1 MKKLLSLLLVLMM
14 VMGLAPLAMAEEPL
28 AISLYYSDNAT
39 LPFRQDWPVIVALE
53 KQYNVKLNF
62 EPIPM
67 GDYGTKASLGLSTG
81 ENTPDVMLYLSTG
94 GAYASLA
101 LNGAI
106 VPISDYAE
114 WTPEFNARVE
124 EMGLQ
129 DEVDM
134 LKLSDGKRYYMP
146 SLYDKAFYDG
156 GLILREDY
164 LEKKGF
170 EPPKTFDDLYT
181 IMKAYKEDF
190 PDSYPLTSI
199 VALRVVQRMTMPSFG
214 VSVGR
219 NSSTATGTLSWDYE
233 KKEYFAGAI
242 SEEYKNYI
250 SFMAK
255 LHAEG
260 LLDPEL
266 EQDNASTAKK
276 LATGAAMAVYGYYD
290 QIGGWEQASE
300 IEGLKLQMYPP
311 LEGPG
316 GAHHQPKNRT
326 GGGLL
331 FPIGTT
337 KRADFE
343 QVVRKLDEIFYSKD
357 AARMWCFG
365 PEGDSYTMDG
375 DKVVYNDAILGS
387 QDGIYKYMQN
397 AYGTGCAGLQNVW
410 YLEQE
415 LTKYDENYA
424 RINSEVAAMDNAI
437 QYAPPPP
444 TFDDVTAE
452 DAALLQTAL
461 LDAFNVWDD
470 EFRTGKKSVEN
481 DWDAYVQEMKDKGI
495 EQFLQFY
502 NDNRKL
508 K

>member
-1 MKKLLSLLLVLMM
+1 MKKLLSLFLAALLVL
-14 VMGLAPLAMAEEPL
+14 GLAPLSLAEEPIE
-28 AISLYYSDNAT
+28 ISLYYSDNAT
-39 LPFRQDWPVIVALE
+39 LPFRQDWPVIQTLE

-67 GDYGTKASLGLSTG
+67 GDYSTKAGLTLSTG

-94 GAYASLA
+94 GAYASYA

-114 WTPEFNARVE
+114 WTPHFNARVK

-129 DEVDM
+129 QDVD
-134 LKLSDGKRYYMP
+134 LNRLGDGKLYFLP
-146 SLYDKAFYDG
+146 SLFDLPFYDG

-164 LEKKGF
+164 LVKKGF
-170 EPPKTFDDLYT
+170 EAPKTFDDLYN
-181 IMKAYKEDF
+181 IMKAYKEDY

-219 NSSTATGTLSWDYE
+219 NTGTGTGTLSWDYE

-242 SEEYKNYI
+242 SQQYKDYI
-250 SFMAK
+250 TFMAK

-300 IEGLKLQMYPP
+300 IEGFKLNMYPP

-316 GAHHQPKNRT
+316 GAHHQPKSKT
-326 GGGLL
+326 GSGLL
-331 FPIGTT
+331 FPIGVS
-337 KRADFE
+337 KRPDFE
-343 QVVRKLDEIFYSKD
+343 QVVRKLDEVFYSEEATKL
-357 AARMWCFG
+357 WCFG

-375 DKVVYNDAILGS
+375 DKVVYNDAILS
-387 QDGIYKYMQN
+387 SADGIYKYMQN

-410 YLEQE
+410 YLERE
-415 LTKYDENYA
+415 LTKYDDNYA
-424 RINSEVAAMDNAI
+424 RINAEVAAMDNAI
-437 QYAPPPP
+437 QYTVPVPS
-444 TFDDVTAE
+444 FDDVTAE
-452 DAALLQTAL
+452 DASLLQTTL

-470 EFRTGKKSVEN
+470 EFRTGKKSIEN
-481 DWDAYVQEMKDKGI
+481 DWDAYVQDMKDKGI
-495 EQFLQFY
+495 EQFLKLY
-502 NDNRKL
+502 NDNKKL
-508 K
+508 